1 MEEKVLEILEEYCEE
16 AIGYTGDNMMEEG
29 VIDSF
34 TVINIVS
41 ELEDAFDIEIDA
53 KVCGG
58 GELQKQRSDH
68 RAGGTVGRRV
78 ARRMPEWRYF
88 LRGGVYAVF
97 VSQVFHRKTKDFSI
111 AFG

>member
-16 AIGYTGDNMMEEG
+16 ALTYEGDNMMEEG

-53 KVCGG
+53 KYVVAENFKNKAAIL
-58 GELQKQRSDH
+58 EL
-68 RAGGTVGRRV
+68 
-78 ARRMPEWRYF
+78 
-88 LRGGVYAVF
+88 
-97 VSQVFHRKTKDFSI
+97 VSRLT
-111 AFG
+111 AEA